1 VLEHFIARA
10 EQARRDRDAG
20 QTNWFDAMGVEEADK
35 NFGLAIDVVPMPS
48 EEKLRLEK
56 ELLGLYLSDHPLRRI
71 SKELAER
78 SDTQAVEVTSALQDT
93 EVRVAGLVREVR
105 RVVTRKGQIMA
116 YASLEDLTGT
126 VDVVLFPRVFE
137 QARLLFEPD
146 KVVVVQGKVD
156 ARAGSTRATG
166 SAATPSVEPEI
177 ESEVEVASVVADQV
191 WLWDD
196 PACLPVTRRQLLH
209 VRLAGGDSNLAER
222 LEAVLARHPGTD
234 EVVLHVVVG
243 SREITVH
250 ADRYHVLAGPAL
262 TAEIDELVGAAS
274 TRLET
279 VRPKAQANG
288 NGRNGRGQ
296 R

>member
-1 VLEHFIARA
+1 MVGSPEA
-10 EQARRDRDAG
+10 QADDY
-20 QTNWFDAMGVEEADK
+20 
-35 NFGLAIDVVPMPS
+35 GLTIDVAPMPGD
-48 EEKLRLEK
+48 EKLRLEK

-71 SKELAER
+71 STELAR
-78 SDTQAVEVTSALQDT
+78 LSDTQAVEVTSALQDT

-116 YASLEDLTGT
+116 YATLEDLTGA

-137 QARLLFEPD
+137 QTRLLFEPD

-156 ARAGSTRATG
+156 ARAGSTRASGTVP
-166 SAATPSVEPEI
+166 APVDPEM
-177 ESEVEVASVVADQV
+177 EAEVETASVVADMA

-196 PACLPVTRRQLLH
+196 PECLPVTRRQLVH
-209 VRLAGGDSNLAER
+209 VRIHNSDAGLAER

-234 EVVLHVVVG
+234 EVVLHVLVGTREVVVN
-243 SREITVH
+243 S
-250 ADRYHVLAGPAL
+250 DRYHVQAGPAL
-262 TAEIDELVGAAS
+262 VTEIEDLVGAAA

-288 NGRNGRGQ
+288 NGRGNGDRGRRGQ
-296 R
+296 

>member
-1 VLEHFIARA
+1 MVGSPE
-10 EQARRDRDAG
+10 
-20 QTNWFDAMGVEEADK
+20 TEANDY
-35 NFGLAIDVVPMPS
+35 GLLIDVAPMAG

-71 SKELAER
+71 SAELAKL

-116 YASLEDLTGT
+116 YAQLEDLTGS
-126 VDVVLFPRVFE
+126 VDIVLFPRVFE
-137 QARLLFEPD
+137 QTRLLFEPD
-146 KVVVVQGKVD
+146 KVVVVAGKVD

-166 SAATPSVEPEI
+166 SAAAASVDPELEPD
-177 ESEVEVASVVADQV
+177 VEVASIVADMA

-196 PACLPVTRRQLLH
+196 PECLPVSRRQLVH
-209 VRLAGGDSNLAER
+209 VRLPSGDAGLAEQ
-222 LEAVLARHPGTD
+222 LEMVLARHPGTD

-243 SREITVH
+243 SREVTVQ

-262 TAEIDELVGAAS
+262 AAEIDELIGQAA

-279 VRPKAQANG
+279 VRPKAQSNG
-288 NGRNGRGQ
+288 NGRGR

>member
-1 VLEHFIARA
+1 M
-10 EQARRDRDAG
+10 AG
-20 QTNWFDAMGVEEADK
+20 
-35 NFGLAIDVVPMPS
+35 

-71 SKELAER
+71 SAELAKL

-137 QARLLFEPD
+137 QVRLLFEPD
-146 KVVVVQGKVD
+146 KVVVVAGKVD

-166 SAATPSVEPEI
+166 ASSSPVEPEM
-177 ESEVEVASVVADQV
+177 EAEVETASVVADMA

-196 PACLPVTRRQLLH
+196 PECLPVARRQLLH
-209 VRLAGGDSNLAER
+209 VRLPSGDDGLAER
-222 LEAVLARHPGTD
+222 LEAVLARHPGAD

-243 SREITVH
+243 SREVTVH
-250 ADRYHVLAGPAL
+250 ADRYHVQAGAALA
-262 TAEIDELVGAAS
+262 AELDELVGPAS

-279 VRPKAQANG
+279 VRPKAQSNG
-288 NGRNGRGQ
+288 NGRGKPSWR
-296 R
+296 